1 MARRGLEHVEEGLE
15 AVENREVRHEHE
27 LIALHSAWLT
37 CDVNYDCH
45 QHYGK
50 SGHCYLG
57 EFLYA
62 AGYAAHNYHY
72 IEQHE
77 QRVKA
82 HHAGHIGYP

>member
-27 LIALHSAWLT
+27 LIALHSAGLAG
-37 CDVNYDCH
+37 DVYYDRH
-45 QHYGK
+45 QHHRK
-50 SGHCYLG
+50 SRHRYLG
-57 EFLYA
+57 ELLYA

-82 HHAGHIGYP
+82 HHAGHVGYP